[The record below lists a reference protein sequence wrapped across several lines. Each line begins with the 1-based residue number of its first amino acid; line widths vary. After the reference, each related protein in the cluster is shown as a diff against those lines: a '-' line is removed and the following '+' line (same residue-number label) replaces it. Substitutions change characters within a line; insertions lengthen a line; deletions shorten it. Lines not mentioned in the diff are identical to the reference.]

1 MNEETKKVIGIA
13 IVLGIVCL
21 VLLIVTESSSI
32 LVRGLMIGIA
42 CLFLIGAFIMRWPV
56 EVGLLILSLAFL
68 VSLFTGV
75 WIGENWRV
83 GVILEANPHRYLDYM
98 WDAFLY
104 YVLPPAVG
112 LVFSVIA
119 FLRERKSPTG
129 VLKWWLPLMFFGGF
143 FVFWAVY
150 GVWWTYGDYL
160 ETIQWLH
167 QYGKAEIADL
177 IVKVRLG
184 VWIAGALWIFAGFLF
199 MLSPAFK
206 MMQREKD
213 APLHDSLT
221 IAFFAGSS
229 KLTYRII
236 MWFSF

>member
-1 MNEETKKVIGIA
+1 MNEETKKVIRTA

-21 VLLIVTESSSI
+21 VLLIATESRSI

-68 VSLFTGV
+68 VSWFTGV
-75 WIGENWRV
+75 WIGEAWRLA
-83 GVILEANPHRYLDYM
+83 VILEANPHVYAEYV

-119 FLRERKSPTG
+119 FVRERKSPTG
-129 VLKWWLPLMFFGGF
+129 VLEWWLPLMVFGGF
-143 FVFWAVY
+143 FLFWAVY
-150 GVWWTYGDYL
+150 GVWWTYGEYL

-177 IVKVRLG
+177 IVKARLE
-184 VWIAGALWIFAGFLF
+184 VWIAGVLWIFAGVLF
-199 MLSPAFK
+199 MLSPIFK
-206 MMQREKD
+206 MMVRKKD
-213 APLHDSLT
+213 GKARVDYFGGVSPPSPN
-221 IAFFAGSS
+221 
-229 KLTYRII
+229 
-236 MWFSF
+236 